1 MAKCAPWKFGQ
12 NNTVMLTYMHNHAP
26 GILLW
31 QCFCHRTE
39 KNSRFSSFQRWFL
52 SMTSLAV
59 TSSMLKFSVKFGG
72 TSFKFCLRPYNTGDS
87 IKIYHLLILR
97 IAVHGEAPNIFCQFC
112 VVLYVAYDSLKQYW
126 IYKVYFEAKKQ

>member
-1 MAKCAPWKFGQ
+1 
-12 NNTVMLTYMHNHAP
+12 MHRGSYYDSVFA
-26 GILLW
+26 IELKKTQDFLL
-31 QCFCHRTE
+31 
-39 KNSRFSSFQRWFL
+39 SSFQRWFL

-87 IKIYHLLILR
+87 IKIYHLLIFR

-112 VVLYVAYDSLKQYW
+112 VVLYVACDSLKQY
-126 IYKVYFEAKKQ
+126 